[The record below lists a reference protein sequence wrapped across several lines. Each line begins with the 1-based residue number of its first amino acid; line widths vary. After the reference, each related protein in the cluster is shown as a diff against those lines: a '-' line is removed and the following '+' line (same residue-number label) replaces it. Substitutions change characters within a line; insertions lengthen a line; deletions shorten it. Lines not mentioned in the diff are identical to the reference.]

1 MISGMRKR
9 GFTLIELLVVVS
21 IVGLL
26 SSVVLASLN
35 AVRGKAQIAAG
46 QKFSTSLYRAYGA
59 EAIATY
65 DFDEASGIFLD
76 SSNKYNLTASNIN
89 QVQRNSDTTNGSAYS
104 LKFLD
109 TNTVDYARTAVGVN
123 VNVGSVYTLS
133 AWVKQTVNSPGA
145 LRIFLS
151 FGPYYMSINSNNFFY
166 VYWLTQGG
174 AAATLTSTSPISL
187 NVWNHITL
195 THSGNTS
202 VLYVNGRE
210 VRRDSLSTSGV
221 INAPLFL
228 GSHTDPSNRY
238 PFAGLLDDVRI
249 YSQSLVASDV
259 QKLYAD
265 TKDKYL
271 LAHSN

>member
-1 MISGMRKR
+1 MLLSSQKT

-21 IVGLL
+21 IIGLM

-35 AVRGKAQIAAG
+35 SVRGRAQITAG

-59 EAIATY
+59 DAVATY
-65 DFDEASGIFLD
+65 EFDEPSGIFLD
-76 SSNKYNLTASNIN
+76 SSNRYNLTPSNSD
-89 QVQRNSDTTNGSAYS
+89 QVDRNSDTPNGSRYS
-104 LKFLD
+104 IRFLD
-109 TNTVDYARTAVGVN
+109 FNAVDHVRTAAGVN

-151 FGPYYMSINSNNFFY
+151 FGPYYMSINSSNFFY

-174 AAATLTSTSPISL
+174 VAATLTSTSPISL
-187 NVWNHITL
+187 NVWNHVTL